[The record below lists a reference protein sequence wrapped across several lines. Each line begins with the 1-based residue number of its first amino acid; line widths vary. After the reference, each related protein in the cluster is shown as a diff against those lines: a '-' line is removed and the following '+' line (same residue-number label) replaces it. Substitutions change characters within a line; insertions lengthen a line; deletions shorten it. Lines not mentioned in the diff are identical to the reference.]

1 MAVTRSRS
9 DRVYNVFGLGSYANV
24 GIGQRSGIRWEA
36 PPTVHVD
43 VRAVL
48 SPTCSCGWLSGGF
61 GREKKKKK

>member
-9 DRVYNVFGLGSYANV
+9 DRVYNVFGLESYANV

-43 VRAVL
+43 VGRSSDLLRVHV
-48 SPTCSCGWLSGGF
+48 GG
-61 GREKKKKK
+61 